1 MDVVALLIIVSQTQ
15 HVTQGVWQN
24 IPILGIVT
32 QLPIQQ
38 NISVATPQPIVEIA
52 LAFAYCQRVEHE
64 FKIVPLWMINSND

>member
-1 MDVVALLIIVSQTQ
+1 MQLQYFFFPRTQ
-15 HVTQGVWQN
+15 HLTQGVWQN

-32 QLPIQQ
+32 QPPIQQ

-52 LAFAYCQRVEHE
+52 LTFAYYQQVEHE

>member
-1 MDVVALLIIVSQTQ
+1 MDAITILVVFSQTQ

-38 NISVATPQPIVEIA
+38 NILVATPQPIVEM
-52 LAFAYCQRVEHE
+52 H
-64 FKIVPLWMINSND
+64 